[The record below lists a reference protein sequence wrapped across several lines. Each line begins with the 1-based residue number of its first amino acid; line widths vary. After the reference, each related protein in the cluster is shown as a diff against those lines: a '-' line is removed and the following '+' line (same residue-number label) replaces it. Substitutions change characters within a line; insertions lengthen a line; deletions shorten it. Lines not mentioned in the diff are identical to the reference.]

1 MIELPVLIENII
13 EIVNVAIEM
22 MLVFLYFSLL
32 SKAKVNKAVLYLSY
46 LLSTVILSA
55 TVLLT
60 DNILVYLITTI
71 ILISSMS
78 FICYDDSIR
87 HKIFWNILFLLI
99 ISISEPIV
107 IGLLCIANMGTPD
120 EFLESGLGRYLGMVG
135 TNIIYL
141 WLIGLMHRIINKKIR
156 ELPIKYWI
164 LIIVIPIISIFL
176 LQTMLDGFVGS
187 NTYSYVSL
195 GVSLAGIIFINLAMF
210 NFFESFEDKIKLKY
224 LETIKQQE
232 QENYKLLTLSYKQV
246 REFKHDI
253 ENQFL
258 VLNDMLENNDTDS
271 AKEYLVKLSSF
282 VRLANRLCYTGNNAV
297 DSIVNIKGSLAQTY
311 GIEFICKVNIITNI
325 KADELELCRIIG
337 NALDN
342 AIEGCQRAGVSH
354 KHIWISLM
362 EEREKLFIVITN
374 TSDKVDTSVL
384 TSTKKEQGLH
394 GIGINSIKSSVDR
407 LGGLV
412 SFDYDDGI
420 FKLNNSIP
428 LKFIVPTDSK
438 HNSDINAKLDFEL
451 SYKVAKTGD
460 TEVKRITKNIT
471 IPKLKR
477 AVVVVPGIMGIDLA
491 KTSNDESVWGSWI
504 EQPSN
509 FDDVKKI
516 HNAFQSL
523 KCDYYGN
530 SNIELYP
537 VNNYGYK
544 RCPALK

>member
-311 GIEFICKVNIITNI
+311 GIEFI
-325 KADELELCRIIG
+325 
-337 NALDN
+337 
-342 AIEGCQRAGVSH
+342 
-354 KHIWISLM
+354 
-362 EEREKLFIVITN
+362 
-374 TSDKVDTSVL
+374 
-384 TSTKKEQGLH
+384 
-394 GIGINSIKSSVDR
+394 
-407 LGGLV
+407 
-412 SFDYDDGI
+412 
-420 FKLNNSIP
+420 
-428 LKFIVPTDSK
+428 
-438 HNSDINAKLDFEL
+438 
-451 SYKVAKTGD
+451 
-460 TEVKRITKNIT
+460 
-471 IPKLKR
+471 
-477 AVVVVPGIMGIDLA
+477 
-491 KTSNDESVWGSWI
+491 
-504 EQPSN
+504 
-509 FDDVKKI
+509 
-516 HNAFQSL
+516 
-523 KCDYYGN
+523 
-530 SNIELYP
+530 
-537 VNNYGYK
+537 
-544 RCPALK
+544 

>member
-210 NFFESFEDKIKLKY
+210 YFFESFEDKIKLKY
-224 LETIKQQE
+224 LETDLALIAVVGRAMKS
-232 QENYKLLTLSYKQV
+232 NRGTAG
-246 REFKHDI
+246 RIF
-253 ENQFL
+253 
-258 VLNDMLENNDTDS
+258 S
-271 AKEYLVKLSSF
+271 ALAHAHVNVKMIDQGSSE
-282 VRLANRLCYTGNNAV
+282 L
-297 DSIVNIKGSLAQTY
+297 
-311 GIEFICKVNIITNI
+311 NIIIGVNEADFESAM
-325 KADELELCRIIG
+325 KAIYTI
-337 NALDN
+337 
-342 AIEGCQRAGVSH
+342 
-354 KHIWISLM
+354 
-362 EEREKLFIVITN
+362 F
-374 TSDKVDTSVL
+374 VDTQL
-384 TSTKKEQGLH
+384 
-394 GIGINSIKSSVDR
+394 
-407 LGGLV
+407 
-412 SFDYDDGI
+412 
-420 FKLNNSIP
+420 
-428 LKFIVPTDSK
+428 
-438 HNSDINAKLDFEL
+438 
-451 SYKVAKTGD
+451 
-460 TEVKRITKNIT
+460 
-471 IPKLKR
+471 
-477 AVVVVPGIMGIDLA
+477 
-491 KTSNDESVWGSWI
+491 
-504 EQPSN
+504 
-509 FDDVKKI
+509 
-516 HNAFQSL
+516 
-523 KCDYYGN
+523 
-530 SNIELYP
+530 
-537 VNNYGYK
+537 
-544 RCPALK
+544 

>member
-297 DSIVNIKGSLAQTY
+297 DSIVNIKVSLAQTY

-420 FKLNNSIP
+420 FKLN
-428 LKFIVPTDSK
+428 
-438 HNSDINAKLDFEL
+438 
-451 SYKVAKTGD
+451 
-460 TEVKRITKNIT
+460 
-471 IPKLKR
+471 
-477 AVVVVPGIMGIDLA
+477 IMVRNCLQI
-491 KTSNDESVWGSWI
+491 
-504 EQPSN
+504 
-509 FDDVKKI
+509 
-516 HNAFQSL
+516 
-523 KCDYYGN
+523 
-530 SNIELYP
+530 
-537 VNNYGYK
+537 
-544 RCPALK
+544 

>member
-210 NFFESFEDKIKLKY
+210 NFFESFEDTLWDYVTQPGRSNGDSAVSITWNKDTFTSG
-224 LETIKQQE
+224 ET
-232 QENYKLLTLSYKQV
+232 
-246 REFKHDI
+246 REF
-253 ENQFL
+253 
-258 VLNDMLENNDTDS
+258 VT
-271 AKEYLVKLSSF
+271 YYGLS
-282 VRLANRLCYTGNNAV
+282 
-297 DSIVNIKGSLAQTY
+297 
-311 GIEFICKVNIITNI
+311 
-325 KADELELCRIIG
+325 ELEQNLIPPLALSVYADNKVSISNFNYDDI
-337 NALDN
+337 NANVYLDN
-342 AIEGCQRAGVSH
+342 
-354 KHIWISLM
+354 
-362 EEREKLFIVITN
+362 
-374 TSDKVDTSVL
+374 
-384 TSTKKEQGLH
+384 
-394 GIGINSIKSSVDR
+394 IGDGDATDVSIKITADNLEPKYGTSLTHNYSVIKP
-407 LGGLV
+407 
-412 SFDYDDGI
+412 SKSY
-420 FKLNNSIP
+420 SIP

>member
-120 EFLESGLGRYLGMVG
+120 EFLESGLGRYLGMV
-135 TNIIYL
+135 
-141 WLIGLMHRIINKKIR
+141 
-156 ELPIKYWI
+156 
-164 LIIVIPIISIFL
+164 VIPIISIFL

-420 FKLNNSIP
+420 FKLN
-428 LKFIVPTDSK
+428 
-438 HNSDINAKLDFEL
+438 
-451 SYKVAKTGD
+451 
-460 TEVKRITKNIT
+460 
-471 IPKLKR
+471 
-477 AVVVVPGIMGIDLA
+477 IMVRNCLQI
-491 KTSNDESVWGSWI
+491 
-504 EQPSN
+504 
-509 FDDVKKI
+509 
-516 HNAFQSL
+516 
-523 KCDYYGN
+523 
-530 SNIELYP
+530 
-537 VNNYGYK
+537 
-544 RCPALK
+544 

>member
-1 MIELPVLIENII
+1 MFV
-13 EIVNVAIEM
+13 
-22 MLVFLYFSLL
+22 
-32 SKAKVNKAVLYLSY
+32 
-46 LLSTVILSA
+46 
-55 TVLLT
+55 
-60 DNILVYLITTI
+60 
-71 ILISSMS
+71 
-78 FICYDDSIR
+78 
-87 HKIFWNILFLLI
+87 LI

-297 DSIVNIKGSLAQTY
+297 DFIVNIKGSLAQTY

-420 FKLNNSIP
+420 FKLN
-428 LKFIVPTDSK
+428 
-438 HNSDINAKLDFEL
+438 
-451 SYKVAKTGD
+451 
-460 TEVKRITKNIT
+460 
-471 IPKLKR
+471 
-477 AVVVVPGIMGIDLA
+477 IMVRNCLQI
-491 KTSNDESVWGSWI
+491 
-504 EQPSN
+504 
-509 FDDVKKI
+509 
-516 HNAFQSL
+516 
-523 KCDYYGN
+523 
-530 SNIELYP
+530 
-537 VNNYGYK
+537 
-544 RCPALK
+544 

>member
-232 QENYKLLTLSYKQV
+232 QENYKLLTLSYK
-246 REFKHDI
+246 
-253 ENQFL
+253 
-258 VLNDMLENNDTDS
+258 
-271 AKEYLVKLSSF
+271 
-282 VRLANRLCYTGNNAV
+282 
-297 DSIVNIKGSLAQTY
+297 
-311 GIEFICKVNIITNI
+311 
-325 KADELELCRIIG
+325 
-337 NALDN
+337 
-342 AIEGCQRAGVSH
+342 
-354 KHIWISLM
+354 
-362 EEREKLFIVITN
+362 
-374 TSDKVDTSVL
+374 
-384 TSTKKEQGLH
+384 
-394 GIGINSIKSSVDR
+394 
-407 LGGLV
+407 
-412 SFDYDDGI
+412 
-420 FKLNNSIP
+420 
-428 LKFIVPTDSK
+428 
-438 HNSDINAKLDFEL
+438 
-451 SYKVAKTGD
+451 
-460 TEVKRITKNIT
+460 
-471 IPKLKR
+471 
-477 AVVVVPGIMGIDLA
+477 
-491 KTSNDESVWGSWI
+491 
-504 EQPSN
+504 
-509 FDDVKKI
+509 
-516 HNAFQSL
+516 
-523 KCDYYGN
+523 
-530 SNIELYP
+530 
-537 VNNYGYK
+537 
-544 RCPALK
+544 